1 LLVGFARFFNFKFH
15 SCDGGEALVS
25 EENPGVEGM
34 ACWMEVFV
42 GVTTHNG

>member
-1 LLVGFARFFNFKFH
+1 MGFARIFNFKFH

-25 EENPGVEGM
+25 EENPGWKAWLLDTVE
-34 ACWMEVFV
+34 VLV